1 MIPLTVPEV
10 RNVLLAMAEPDEK
23 KRTFRLGWSSWRRA
37 HQAVAARCKKASWAA
52 RRALISSRHRPS
64 AKDAREPQTMAVAP
78 EEAALTE
85 AQWAL
90 IEPLLPSRR
99 GRVGRPLHDHRQ
111 VLGGILWVARTGCSG
126 REMPE
131 EYGEFTTAYRRW
143 RAWKERDLWQRILEA
158 LGWEELAGPAT
169 KPHK

>member
-1 MIPLTVPEV
+1 
-10 RNVLLAMAEPDEK
+10 
-23 KRTFRLGWSSWRRA
+23 
-37 HQAVAARCKKASWAA
+37 
-52 RRALISSRHRPS
+52 
-64 AKDAREPQTMAVAP
+64 MAVAP

-111 VLGGILWVARTGCSG
+111 VLGGILWVARTGCSW

-143 RAWKERDLWQRILEA
+143 RAWKERGLWQRILQT
-158 LGWEELAGPAT
+158 LGWEALPGPTTKFRKSCCRDRFWYTRLPHSQITNLRSANCSKTHTEIKVSILANVNEF
-169 KPHK
+169 